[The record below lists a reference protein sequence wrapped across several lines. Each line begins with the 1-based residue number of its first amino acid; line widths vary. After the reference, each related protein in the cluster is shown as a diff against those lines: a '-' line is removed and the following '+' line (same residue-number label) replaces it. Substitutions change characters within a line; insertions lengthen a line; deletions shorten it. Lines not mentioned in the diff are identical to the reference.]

1 MMKIKTLIV
10 DDEPHAIA
18 IIQQYAAE
26 FTELEV
32 IACCHSALQAFRVMQ
47 AEPVDLIF
55 LDVKMPGIN
64 GIDFIKSLPSP
75 PKVIFTTAYQEF
87 AIDGFDLNAVDY
99 LLKPIPFERFFKAI
113 GKVVNV
119 FKGPVAEERII
130 KEPASADP
138 SPHYLY
144 LRIDRRVV
152 KIDTNDIIW
161 IESFKDYVKVV
172 LKDQVLSAKQ
182 KISVIEKLLPI
193 DGFMRIHRSFIVP
206 LSKIGSYNASYVKVM
221 GKELPIGRHYKADC
235 LQRLRL

>member
-1 MMKIKTLIV
+1 MMKIRTLII
-10 DDEPHAIA
+10 DDEPHAIE
-18 IIQQYAAE
+18 IIQKYAAE

-32 IACCHSALQAFRVMQ
+32 VACCHSALQAFRVMQ
-47 AEPVDLIF
+47 TAPVDLIF

-75 PKVIFTTAYQEF
+75 PKVIFTTAYQEY

-113 GKVVNV
+113 GKVINL
-119 FKGPVAEERII
+119 FRGPVAQEVRLSE
-130 KEPASADP
+130 SAAVAAQ
-138 SPHYLY
+138 PHYLY

-182 KISVIEKLLPI
+182 KISVVEKLLPI
-193 DGFMRIHRSFIVP
+193 EGFMRIHRSFIVP
-206 LSKIGSYNASYVKVM
+206 MNKIENYNANYVKVL
-221 GKELPIGRHYKADC
+221 GKEFPIGRHYKADC
-235 LQRLRL
+235 HKRLQF

>member
-1 MMKIKTLIV
+1 MMKIKTLII
-10 DDEPHAIA
+10 DDEPHAIE

-32 IACCHSALQAFRVMQ
+32 VACCHSALQAFRVMQ
-47 AEPVDLIF
+47 TEPVDLIF

-75 PKVIFTTAYQEF
+75 PKVIFTTAYQEY
-87 AIDGFDLNAVDY
+87 AVDGFDLNAVDY

-119 FKGPVAEERII
+119 FKAPVTEERSI
-130 KEPASADP
+130 KEPSPADP
-138 SPHYLY
+138 APHYLY
-144 LRIDRRVV
+144 LRIDRKVV

-172 LKDQVLSAKQ
+172 LKNEVLSAKQ
-182 KISVIEKLLPI
+182 KISVIEKLLPM
-193 DGFMRIHRSFIVP
+193 DDFMRIHRSFLVP
-206 LSKIGSYNASYVKVM
+206 VNKIESYNASYVKVT

-235 LQRLRL
+235 QQRLRF